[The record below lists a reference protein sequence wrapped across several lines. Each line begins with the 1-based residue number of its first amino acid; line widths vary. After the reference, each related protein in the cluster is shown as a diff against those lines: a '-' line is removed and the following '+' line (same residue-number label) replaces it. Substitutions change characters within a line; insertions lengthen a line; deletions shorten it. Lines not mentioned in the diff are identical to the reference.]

1 MKAVNI
7 LHQNYNGGEL
17 LDKSSPTKGQLSIKH
32 S

>member
-1 MKAVNI
+1 MKAINI

-17 LDKSSPTKGQLSIKH
+17 LDNSPTKGQLSIKH